1 MKNYNEADLI
11 DIVADIMINDS
22 VISTICDKDL
32 TVKLAI
38 MEFAIVFLNRILG
51 ERWMYDE

>member
-1 MKNYNEADLI
+1 MKSYNEADLI